1 MMIKPDAV
9 ERGLIGD
16 ILKDIT
22 NAGFKIKALKLTQ
35 LSLSEAKTFML
46 FIRKD
51 HFLMI

>member
-22 NAGFKIKALKLTQ
+22 DAGFKIKALKLTQ
-35 LSLSEAKTFML
+35 LSLSESKTFYSIHSERP
-46 FIRKD
+46 FFND
-51 HFLMI
+51 